1 MFPGY
6 IALFSPMFTQVLVA
20 VVASYFIT
28 GDKLENAVRRYYNV
42 WLALYPSWVQAIVW
56 CLQKQNCCEWLYKLL
71 YFSLPTQQYGG
82 AVMLIVALML
92 VLFGNHMVSR

>member
-1 MFPGY
+1 
-6 IALFSPMFTQVLVA
+6 MFTQVLVA

-42 WLALYPSWVQAIVW
+42 WLALYQPGYKLLCGVFRNSD
-56 CLQKQNCCEWLYKLL
+56 CCEWLYKLL